1 MLVADSSCLVI
12 HLLDLSPKK
21 GAVAQQF
28 ISPVIDLE
36 HLEFSANQV
45 RVNNM
50 SWDHSAQR
58 VAVSFIQTNKTDGDP
73 NDKYAVSCLVFF
85 YNYSF
90 LLWWHIPKTIR
101 SLHEN
106 YLYIYWFIYLFVCL
120 FRYVFIYLFIILI
133 ITIFHLFVYLNLQN

>member
-85 YNYSF
+85 
-90 LLWWHIPKTIR
+90 TIIHSCYGGTSPR
-101 SLHEN
+101 PSGA
-106 YLYIYWFIYLFVCL
+106 YMKIICTFIGLFICLFVCL
-120 FRYVFIYLFIILI
+120 DMCSFIYSLFLLLLFFIYLFI
-133 ITIFHLFVYLNLQN
+133 